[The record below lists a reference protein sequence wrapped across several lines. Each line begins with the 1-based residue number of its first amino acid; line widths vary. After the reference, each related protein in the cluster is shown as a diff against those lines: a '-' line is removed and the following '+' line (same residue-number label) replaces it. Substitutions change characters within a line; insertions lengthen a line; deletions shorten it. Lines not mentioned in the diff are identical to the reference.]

1 MEQLIIQALKSACGN
16 RNIKFQVIVQDEQL
30 HIYANHR
37 EDYHPSYLIL
47 EENVRAAIASL
58 ALDKITSF
66 WLYGRPLNQVE
77 PNWQVFRELTTQ
89 DSDTIK
95 DTDSNDP
102 DIQTDIQAEDLEYLA
117 AEIDSEIDSEIEIEG
132 IGNFDLLTNGTT
144 GDARLLLD
152 QSSNQKNLL
161 PEELDLAQSEE
172 APSFFVE
179 GSIADV
185 VSFSEAASKASTGDT
200 GLLRSQGLIHG
211 SPLKEGEID
220 ACFAQT
226 DVTRDSTE
234 TANFSSHNKLAQYC
248 FIRDHQLLTEKATAP
263 SKEIMRLVKFFH
275 YLAEDDQQQL
285 VPIVESYLRDGLM
298 EPGAEPL
305 PAIQNWLT
313 KISALDGEEQS
324 TFALWLSRYCFAP
337 TVTLEEFK
345 AIAVQNAA
353 GMNIKEANR
362 ATEYSF
368 VPVKDDSSLPSTIP
382 STIEEDIKL
391 DQVKFQLP
399 LIQLPP
405 IVKQLIL
412 PGIWILVTMILIL
425 VGIVS
430 HNSPNV
436 ATSGEIPTL
445 CKNTI
450 GSREYCRLAVDLA
463 GEKAIA
469 QAPKSLFPLTDV
481 TESVADYGCARY
493 ANLKAG
499 MAIAKIDPETTPVIS
514 SHGEKVFPHIYVVEA
529 EQKNSLQLGNTK
541 VGCVYTTGQGQRSPK
556 KLAADL
562 IPVNWPIEPYQQQT
576 EQGKNH
582 SFGRLAKPIT
592 FGLSTIF
599 AALGIAIASW
609 LNLGLKVHRHH
620 TIYLVALILGMVQL
634 GITQLMPANFLG
646 LLGGI
651 IFPIVAI
658 LLASL
663 ALPDFQLNWKR
674 GYGYIAISVLA
685 ILAIE
690 FLLYSLC
697 LELISSLI

>member
-37 EDYHPSYLIL
+37 QDYQPSYLIL

-77 PNWQVFRELTTQ
+77 PNWQVFRELTNQ
-89 DSDTIK
+89 DSDTIE
-95 DTDSNDP
+95 DTDSNDT
-102 DIQTDIQAEDLEYLA
+102 DIQIDIQAEDLEYLA

-132 IGNFDLLTNGTT
+132 IGNFDFLTNGTT

-161 PEELDLAQSEE
+161 PEELDLVQSEE
-172 APSFFVE
+172 APPLLD
-179 GSIADV
+179 GDSIADV
-185 VSFSEAASKASTGDT
+185 VSFSEAASKVSTGDT
-200 GLLRSQGLIHG
+200 GLLLSRGLIHG
-211 SPLKEGEID
+211 SPLKEAEIGTCFPQKDDSGE
-220 ACFAQT
+220 
-226 DVTRDSTE
+226 STE
-234 TANFSSHNKLAQYC
+234 GANFSTHNKLAQYC
-248 FIRDHQLLTEKATAP
+248 FISDHQLLTEKATAP
-263 SKEIMRLVKFFH
+263 SKEVMRLVKFFH
-275 YLAEDDQQQL
+275 YLAEEDQQQL
-285 VPIVESYLRDGLM
+285 APIVESYLRDGLM
-298 EPGAEPL
+298 EPCAEPL

-313 KISALDGEEQS
+313 KISALGGEEQS

-345 AIAVQNAA
+345 TIAVQNAA

-368 VPVKDDSSLPSTIP
+368 VPVKDDSSLPV
-382 STIEEDIKL
+382 TIEEDIKL
-391 DQVKFQLP
+391 DQGKFQLP
-399 LIQLPP
+399 PRVKQL
-405 IVKQLIL
+405 VKQLIL

-425 VGIVS
+425 VGIMS

-436 ATSGEIPTL
+436 ATSAEIPAL

-450 GSREYCRLAVDLA
+450 GNREYCRLAVDLA

-469 QAPKSLFPLTDV
+469 QAPKSLFPLTEV
-481 TESVADYGCARY
+481 TESIADYGCARY
-493 ANLKAG
+493 ANLKSG

-529 EQKNSLQLGNTK
+529 EQKNPLQLENTK

-562 IPVNWPIEPYQQQT
+562 IPVNWPTEQYQQQT
-576 EQGKNH
+576 QQGKNH

-592 FGLSTIF
+592 LGLSTIF

-609 LNLGLKVHRHH
+609 LNLGLKVHRTH
-620 TIYLVALILGMVQL
+620 TIYLVALLLGMVQL

-651 IFPIVAI
+651 IFPILAI
-658 LLASL
+658 LMASL
-663 ALPDFQLNWKR
+663 ALPDFQLNGQR

>member
-37 EDYHPSYLIL
+37 QDYQPSYSVL
-47 EENVRAAIASL
+47 ESNVRAAIASL

-77 PNWQVFRELTTQ
+77 PNWKVFGELTTQ
-89 DSDTIK
+89 DNDAIEE
-95 DTDSNDP
+95 DTDSNDT
-102 DIQTDIQAEDLEYLA
+102 DIQTEDLAYLT
-117 AEIDSEIDSEIEIEG
+117 AEIDSEIGIEG
-132 IGNFDLLTNGTT
+132 IGNFDLLTSGST

-152 QSSNQKNLL
+152 QSSSQKNL
-161 PEELDLAQSEE
+161 PSEELVSAKSEE
-172 APSFFVE
+172 VQSFFSPDSLADE
-179 GSIADV
+179 G
-185 VSFSEAASKASTGDT
+185 SFSEATSKASTGDT
-200 GLLRSQGLIHG
+200 GLLLSQGLIHG
-211 SPLKEGEID
+211 SPLKEAEIGASFSQKD
-220 ACFAQT
+220 NPG
-226 DVTRDSTE
+226 DSTE
-234 TANFSSHNKLAQYC
+234 VTNISSHNKLVQYC
-248 FIRDHQLLTEKATAP
+248 FISDHQLLTEKAVAP

-275 YLAEDDQQQL
+275 YLADDDQQQL
-285 VPIVESYLRDGLM
+285 APIVESYLGDGLI

-313 KISALDGEEQS
+313 KISALDGEELS
-324 TFALWLSRYCFAP
+324 AFALWLSRYCFAP

-345 AIAVQNAA
+345 AIALQNAA
-353 GMNIKEANR
+353 GMNIKKANR
-362 ATEYSF
+362 TTEYSF
-368 VPVKDDSSLPSTIP
+368 VPGKDDASLPATMP
-382 STIEEDIKL
+382 STIESDLKL
-391 DQVKFQLP
+391 DQGKFQLP
-399 LIQLPP
+399 PRVKRL
-405 IVKQLIL
+405 VKQLIL
-412 PGIWILVTMILIL
+412 PGIWILVTIILIL
-425 VGIVS
+425 VTIIS
-430 HNSPNV
+430 HKALNM
-436 ATSGEIPTL
+436 ATPVEIPAL

-450 GSREYCRLAVDLA
+450 GNPEYCRLAVELA

-469 QAPKSLFPLTDV
+469 QAPQSLFPLTEV
-481 TESVADYGCARY
+481 TERVADYGCARY

-499 MAIAKIDPETTPVIS
+499 LAIAKIAPEITPVIS

-562 IPVNWPIEPYQQQT
+562 IPVNWQIEQYQPQT
-576 EQGKNH
+576 AEGKNLA
-582 SFGRLAKPIT
+582 FGRLAKPIT
-592 FGLSTIF
+592 LGLSTIF

-609 LNLGLKVHRHH
+609 LNLGLKVQRTH
-620 TIYLVALILGMVQL
+620 TIYLVALLLGMVQL

-651 IFPIVAI
+651 IFPILAI

-663 ALPDFQLNWKR
+663 LLPDFQLNGQR

-697 LELISSLI
+697 LELITSLI